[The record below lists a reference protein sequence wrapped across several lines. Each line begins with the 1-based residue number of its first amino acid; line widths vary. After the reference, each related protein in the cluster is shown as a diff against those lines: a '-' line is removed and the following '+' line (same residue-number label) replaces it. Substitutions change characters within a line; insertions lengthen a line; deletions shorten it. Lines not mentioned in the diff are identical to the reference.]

1 MFVKTLGMATA
12 LMLSASLAV
21 ACPGK
26 EGDCKDGQCKLKK
39 NDIATLLKLDSERAE
54 QVRAVQKKHK
64 TEIKALRQERHA
76 EMAALRE
83 SHKGELGALLSAEE
97 LAKVD
102 EMMAK
107 QHKHHGSD
115 HHGAHD
121 KGHH

>member
-26 EGDCKDGQCKLKK
+26 EGECKDGQCKLKK
-39 NDIATLLKLDSERAE
+39 NDIATFLKLDGERAE

-64 TEIKALRQERHA
+64 AEIKALREDSHTQ
-76 EMAALRE
+76 MSALRE
-83 SHKGELGALLSAEE
+83 NHKGELGTLLSVEE

-107 QHKHHGSD
+107 QHKHHGS
-115 HHGAHD
+115 HHGEQH